1 MISLKPKNSEG
12 GDNRAIATHNGK
24 TIYLNTLPNDNFELW
39 VDLKKAIKEILFEDV
54 EFLKMIEKVDIS
66 LVERLKQKLYKMRSE
81 IAPSGSD
88 EEEEVVINKK
98 ARTKT
103 IDNKVEVLYEKSKK
117 ILERIYEKEYM
128 SFDENNLEPII
139 NMEESAV
146 YAYFGPSGS
155 GKSYK
160 VNQMLEQIQAK
171 EPKTKFF
178 LFSKVSDDY
187 PNIKNMIRIPTSGDE
202 AMEVLGMDK
211 KTKERKLRI
220 DDLANSVVIFDDIG
234 TIANKEINA
243 SVQLLQ
249 DEVLEVYRHFNITP
263 FFTQHVLAAG
273 LKAQKL
279 INEVSH
285 MTLYPSSNWD
295 NIRKYLE
302 KNGFG
307 RALQRRIKETGKKSR
322 SFTIYKNAPQLI
334 LYDKGIIII

>member
-24 TIYLNTLPNDNFELW
+24 IIYLNTLQNDNFELW
-39 VDLKKAIKEILFEDV
+39 VDLKKAIKEILFEDT

-66 LVERLKQKLYKMRSE
+66 LVEKLKQKLYKMRSE

-88 EEEEVVINKK
+88 EEEVVINRKT
-98 ARTKT
+98 RTKT
-103 IDNKVEVLYEKSKK
+103 IDNKVEILYEKSKK
-117 ILERIYEKEYM
+117 ILERIYGKEYM
-128 SFDENNLEPII
+128 SFDDNNLEPIL
-139 NMEESAV
+139 NMEEAAV
-146 YAYFGPSGS
+146 YAYFSPSGS
-155 GKSYK
+155 GKSWK
-160 VNQMLEQIQAK
+160 VNQLLEQIQAK

-187 PNIKNMIRIPTSGDE
+187 PKIKNMIRIPTSGEE

-211 KTKERKLRI
+211 KTKERKLKI
-220 DDLANSVVIFDDIG
+220 DDLANSVVVFDDIG

-249 DEVLEVYRHFNITP
+249 DEVLEVYRHHNITP

-279 INEVSH
+279 INEVTH
-285 MTLYPSSNWD
+285 MTLYPNSNWD

-302 KNGFG
+302 KNGIG
-307 RALQRRIKETGKKSR
+307 RALQRRIQETGKKSR
-322 SFTIYKNAPQLI
+322 SFTMYKNAPQLI